1 MARVFN
7 VPRFSH
13 ESARIDNQ
21 NLYCKANHRTQC
33 GCLAELGVWG
43 MSRCP
48 CFKFELKHILEQI
61 SPNLNHYIALF
72 CVEKG

>member
-1 MARVFN
+1 MKVGALTIRTCTVRLITGRSAGVSPN
-7 VPRFSH
+7 SVIKN
-13 ESARIDNQ
+13 ES
-21 NLYCKANHRTQC
+21 
-33 GCLAELGVWG
+33 VWG

>member
-33 GCLAELGVWG
+33 GCLAELGYQE
-43 MSRCP
+43 R
-48 CFKFELKHILEQI
+48 E
-61 SPNLNHYIALF
+61 
-72 CVEKG
+72 CVGNESLPLLQV